1 MWIVLVAADEKN
13 KKNKKNKKI
22 LRRRVSVSA
31 IVGRS
36 LETRTRNRSSPRVDK
51 NRATQSL
58 RNLT

>member
-1 MWIVLVAADEKN
+1 MWIVLVAADE